1 MKRRLDPNI
10 RPSKGI
16 DEDDAFSKA
25 SRQLYCCM
33 HNNTGL
39 VKFCQR
45 QYWKRS
51 RKKAKEELAGPFL

>member
-1 MKRRLDPNI
+1 
-10 RPSKGI
+10 
-16 DEDDAFSKA
+16 
-25 SRQLYCCM
+25 M